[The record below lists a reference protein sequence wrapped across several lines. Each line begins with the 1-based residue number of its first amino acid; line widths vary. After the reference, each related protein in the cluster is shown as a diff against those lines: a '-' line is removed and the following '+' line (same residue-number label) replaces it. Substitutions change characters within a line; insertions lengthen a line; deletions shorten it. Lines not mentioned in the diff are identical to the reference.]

1 MPVVM
6 GLPEPDVCAKML
18 GLAGA
23 TLIFTMATT
32 GHVAARLMP
41 GGGGGLA
48 AIADPAAARA
58 AAAAVA
64 AQGSVRATGS
74 LAVLGCAVSAGL
86 LWLPAHARLSGGGWP
101 D

>member
-41 GGGGGLA
+41 GGGGGSEGIEWFRTPA
-48 AIADPAAARA
+48 AVRKRVHAYPELLLSWGEVRHAARA
-58 AAAAVA
+58 
-64 AQGSVRATGS
+64 R
-74 LAVLGCAVSAGL
+74 
-86 LWLPAHARLSGGGWP
+86 PRI
-101 D
+101 